1 MNMIAHVTRIVR
13 SYFSLPVWVIAWIGL
28 FLVPVNMAG
37 FWFLDTASG
46 RWIAVLGATGILLN
60 LPLVWLNG
68 GLSKVLC
75 ITHIV
80 FWTPLVLVL
89 GYRLVTV
96 PLTGS
101 EFHLA
106 VAALAVNGIS
116 LLFDY
121 YDFFDWRRGN
131 RAVAGFPDDPV
142 RF

>member
-1 MNMIAHVTRIVR
+1 
-13 SYFSLPVWVIAWIGL
+13 
-28 FLVPVNMAG
+28 MAG

-101 EFHLA
+101 EFHLV

>member
-1 MNMIAHVTRIVR
+1 MVAHVTRIVR
-13 SYFSLPVWVIAWIGL
+13 SYFSLPLWVIVWISL
-28 FLVPVNMAG
+28 FLVPVNIAG

-46 RWIAVLGATGILLN
+46 RWIAGLGAAGLICN

-68 GLSKVLC
+68 GMSKVLC
-75 ITHIV
+75 IPHIV

-89 GYRLVTV
+89 GYRFATV
-96 PLTGS
+96 PLAGA
-101 EFHLA
+101 EFGLA
-106 VAALAVNGIS
+106 LAAFAVNGFS

-121 YDFFDWRRGN
+121 SDFFDWRGGN